1 IFSGLDTHTEVFG
14 GAADNAAG
22 AVGAGIL
29 SPNMVLSSIGT
40 SGVVLKY
47 EEDPTVDY
55 HGVLQ
60 CEDHAI
66 PDSYYSM
73 GVTLAAG
80 YSLNWFKRTFAQ
92 DESFNDMVASAG
104 KSTVGANGL
113 LYTPYIV
120 GERAPYADA
129 DIR

>member
-1 IFSGLDTHTEVFG
+1 
-14 GAADNAAG
+14 
-22 AVGAGIL
+22 
-29 SPNMVLSSIGT
+29 MVLSSIGT

-60 CEDHAI
+60 FEDHAI

-80 YSLNWFKRTFAQ
+80 YSLNWFKRTLRKTSHLTTWLQRWQVNCRCKWLAIH
-92 DESFNDMVASAG
+92 A
-104 KSTVGANGL
+104 
-113 LYTPYIV
+113 IH
-120 GERAPYADA
+120 RW
-129 DIR
+129 